1 MLPASN
7 RGPGQS
13 LGFPDT
19 CLTPAAPSPIPVPY
33 PNIAMNAQ
41 ASPFSASVKV
51 NMMNA
56 LNLVSSIPM
65 TSGDEAGS
73 AHPMVKMAQRYTLG
87 SFNVFVEGMPGIH
100 LGSLTT
106 HNNMNCPVGAV
117 IVPSAPNVTY
127 SFVNTG
133 AVDPS
138 QVDPG
143 WVDPRQTRVLSEAE
157 YVALG
162 QLGGSVRAAS
172 LRSGE
177 LTLQLGV
184 ITEAAAHEVEVAIRR
199 AGPIDRLVLDLSQ
212 SPGGSLEAA
221 VELASLFLAEGLI
234 VAELLEEDG
243 DSRSLQTHG
252 GPCFEQPLTIVVSA
266 QTASSAEVLA
276 GGLAHHG
283 RATLVG
289 ERSFGK
295 GVTHELGISR
305 DGEAALVRRGE
316 VRLPGGITLD
326 GVGLTPQRQ
335 R

>member
-1 MLPASN
+1 M
-7 RGPGQS
+7 S
-13 LGFPDT
+13 L
-19 CLTPAAPSPIPVPY
+19 
-33 PNIAMNAQ
+33 M
-41 ASPFSASVKV
+41 
-51 NMMNA
+51 
-56 LNLVSSIPM
+56 
-65 TSGDEAGS
+65 EA
-73 AHPMVKMAQRYTLG
+73 V
-87 SFNVFVEGMPGIH
+87 
-100 LGSLTT
+100 
-106 HNNMNCPVGAV
+106 C
-117 IVPSAPNVTY
+117 
-127 SFVNTG
+127 
-133 AVDPS
+133 
-138 QVDPG
+138 
-143 WVDPRQTRVLSEAE
+143 
-157 YVALG
+157 
-162 QLGGSVRAAS
+162 AAS

-177 LTLQLGV
+177 LTLQLGG

-221 VELASLFLAEGLI
+221 VELASLFLAEGLV

-276 GGLAHHG
+276 GALAHHG

-305 DGEAALVRRGE
+305 DGEAALVRTGE